1 VPTGQ
6 PAQQAAAEVAV
17 GATNENGSESQ
28 GLALR
33 FPMSIARVREDITRS
48 SRVDAGNQAG
58 FHHGMVGGVRIAS
71 GVAFAVFLVATA
83 WLGRLE
89 RGGPAQGD
97 LLLAGGVPA
106 TLYLPGRGG
115 GTGRAVFLDP
125 PPRGERPPAIVLM
138 HGFSGDRLSLSS
150 LARRLAA
157 SGYAVLS
164 IDASGHGDNRN
175 PLRHGFVRSDVFQGD
190 LAAAVDHLRLSPF
203 VDGER
208 IALVGHSMGAGAA
221 LDFAT
226 RDAGIDAAVLI
237 SGGRRLDG
245 PYRPPNA
252 LFLVAEGDPA
262 AIRDRAALLVAR
274 LAEVERAEA
283 GRGYGSFPSGTAVR
297 LAVVPG
303 ADHLSIVW
311 RGDTVREMVAWLDA
325 AFGISRHPAEVPAD
339 ARIPAL
345 VVMALAF
352 VGVLPGLGLLV
363 AWLAGRR
370 DPLPAVRQ
378 SRGLALLVVALVA
391 AMPLLA
397 TGTPAEIVSAELL
410 DSVVANFALAGV
422 GLLLWIRWREPGLL
436 GWVIRDPAAPLL
448 AAGLGI
454 LAVFSL
460 TSPFGVAVHRVTLTP
475 ERMLVFAM
483 AAAGFFPLS
492 LAFACVVRRGP
503 ALGALLFGLAG
514 RALVVLFLGAGI
526 AVGLLPFVLLLMF
539 PMLCVAF
546 ALTEFLACF
555 VYAGS
560 RNLLA
565 IALVDAGWLAAI
577 AAAVMPLRV

>member
-1 VPTGQ
+1 MTR
-6 PAQQAAAEVAV
+6 AV
-17 GATNENGSESQ
+17 G
-28 GLALR
+28 
-33 FPMSIARVREDITRS
+33 
-48 SRVDAGNQAG
+48 
-58 FHHGMVGGVRIAS
+58 IAS
-71 GVAFAVFLVATA
+71 SVASTVFLLATV

-89 RGGPAQGD
+89 RGGPAHGD

-106 TLYLPGRGG
+106 TLYLPGDGA
-115 GTGRAVFLDP
+115 GTGPRAFLDP

-138 HGFSGDRLSLSS
+138 HGFAGDRLSLSS
-150 LARRLAA
+150 LARRLAG
-157 SGYAVLS
+157 SGYAVLA
-164 IDASGHGDNRN
+164 IDASGHGENRN
-175 PLRHGFVRSDVFQGD
+175 PVHRGFVRSDTFLGD

-208 IALVGHSMGAGAA
+208 IAVMGHSMGAGAA

-226 RDAGIDAAVLI
+226 RDAGIDATVLI

-252 LFLVAEGDPA
+252 LFLVAEGDPV

-274 LAEVERAEA
+274 LAPVDRAEP
-283 GRGYGSFPSGTAVR
+283 GRSYGSFASGTAVR
-297 LAVVPG
+297 FAVVPG

-311 RGDTVREMVAWLDA
+311 RGDALREMVAWLDA
-325 AFGISRHPAEVPAD
+325 AFGLVRPPGDAPED

-352 VGVLPGLGLLV
+352 VGLLPGLGLLV
-363 AWLAGRR
+363 AWLAGPREALPLRR
-370 DPLPAVRQ
+370 RAR
-378 SRGLALLVVALVA
+378 SLAALAVALAA

-410 DSVVANFALAGV
+410 DALVSIFALAGV

-436 GWVIRDPAAPLL
+436 SWLIRDPARSLL

-454 LAVFSL
+454 FAIFTL
-460 TSPFGVAVHRVTLTP
+460 TLPFGVAVHRVALTP
-475 ERMLVFAM
+475 ERMAVFAM
-483 AAAGFFPLS
+483 AAAGLLPLS
-492 LAFACVVRRGP
+492 LAFACLARRGP
-503 ALGALLFGLAG
+503 PLGAFLFGLAG
-514 RALVVLFLGAGI
+514 RALVVMLLGAGV
-526 AVGLLPFVLLLMF
+526 AMGVLSFVLVLML
-539 PMLCVAF
+539 PLLCVLFVLMELLGA
-546 ALTEFLACF
+546 F

-565 IALVDAGWLAAI
+565 IALLDAGWLAAV
-577 AAAVMPLRV
+577 AAAVMPVRL

>member
-1 VPTGQ
+1 MMRRV
-6 PAQQAAAEVAV
+6 
-17 GATNENGSESQ
+17 
-28 GLALR
+28 GLA
-33 FPMSIARVREDITRS
+33 
-48 SRVDAGNQAG
+48 
-58 FHHGMVGGVRIAS
+58 S
-71 GVAFAVFLVATA
+71 GAALAVFLAATG

-106 TLYLPGRGG
+106 TLTLPGAGG
-115 GTGRAVFLDP
+115 RPAHEAFLDP

-138 HGFSGDRLSLSS
+138 HGFAGDRRSLSS

-157 SGYAVLS
+157 SGYAVLA
-164 IDASGHGDNRN
+164 IDASGHGENRN
-175 PLRHGFVRSDVFQGD
+175 PWRGGFVRSDGFQAE

-208 IALVGHSMGAGAA
+208 IALMGHSMGAGAV

-237 SGGRRLDG
+237 SGGWRIDG

-262 AIRDRAALLVAR
+262 GVRDRAALLVAR
-274 LAEVERAEA
+274 LGEVERAEV
-283 GRGYGSFPSGTAVR
+283 GRAYGSFASGTAVR

-311 RGDTVREMVAWLDA
+311 RGDAVREMVAWLDGS
-325 AFGISRHPAEVPAD
+325 FGIDRPPSEAAAD
-339 ARIPAL
+339 ARVPAL
-345 VVMALAF
+345 VAMALAF
-352 VGVLPGLGLLV
+352 AGVLPGLGLLV

-370 DPLPAVRQ
+370 DPLPAVR
-378 SRGLALLVVALVA
+378 RGRGFAALALTLIA

-397 TGTPAEIVSAELL
+397 TATPAEIVSAEVL
-410 DSVVANFALAGV
+410 DSVVAIFALAGV

-436 GWVIRDPAAPLL
+436 GWVLREPSAPLL
-448 AAGLGI
+448 AAAFGVF
-454 LAVFSL
+454 AVFSL
-460 TSPFGVAVHRVTLTP
+460 MSPFGVALHRVTLTP

-483 AAAGFFPLS
+483 AAAGLLPLS
-492 LAFACVVRRGP
+492 LGFACVVRRGP
-503 ALGALLFGLAG
+503 ALGALLLGLAG
-514 RALVVLFLGAGI
+514 RALIVLLLGAGI
-526 AVGLLPFVLLLMF
+526 ATGILPFVLVLML
-539 PMLCVAF
+539 PILCFAF
-546 ALTEFLACF
+546 ALMELLAFF
-555 VYAGS
+555 VYEGS

-577 AAAVMPLRV
+577 AAAVMPVRI

>member
-1 VPTGQ
+1 
-6 PAQQAAAEVAV
+6 
-17 GATNENGSESQ
+17 
-28 GLALR
+28 
-33 FPMSIARVREDITRS
+33 MREDITRS
-48 SRVDAGNQAG
+48 SRVDAGIRAG
-58 FHHGMVGGVRIAS
+58 FHHEMVRGVRFAS
-71 GVAFAVFLVATA
+71 GIAFAVFLVATV

-89 RGGPAQGD
+89 RGGPAHGD

-106 TLYLPGRGG
+106 TLSLPGSGDV
-115 GTGRAVFLDP
+115 AVQDAFLDP

-138 HGFSGDRLSLSS
+138 HGFAGDRLSLSS

-157 SGYAVLS
+157 SGYAVLA
-164 IDASGHGDNRN
+164 IDASGHGENRN
-175 PLRHGFVRSDVFQGD
+175 PWRRGFVRSDGFQAD
-190 LAAAVDHLRLSPF
+190 LAAAVDYLRLSPF

-208 IALVGHSMGAGAA
+208 IALMGHSMGAGAA

-237 SGGRRLDG
+237 SGGWRLDG

-262 AIRDRAALLVAR
+262 LVRDRAGVLVTR

-283 GRGYGSFPSGTAVR
+283 GRAYGSFASGTAIQ

-311 RGDTVREMVAWLDA
+311 RGDSVREIVAWLDA
-325 AFGISRHPAEVPAD
+325 AFGIPREAVEVPTD

-352 VGVLPGLGLLV
+352 AGVLPGLGLLV

-370 DPLPAVRQ
+370 DSLPALRRG
-378 SRGLALLVVALVA
+378 RGLALLAVALVA

-397 TGTPAEIVSAELL
+397 TGSPAEIVSAELL
-410 DSVVANFALAGV
+410 DSLVAIFALAGL

-436 GWVIRDPAAPLL
+436 AWIGRDPAAPLL
-448 AAGLGI
+448 AAGLGV

-460 TSPFGVAVHRVTLTP
+460 MSPFGVALHRVTLTP
-475 ERMLVFAM
+475 ERVLVFGM

-492 LAFACVVRRGP
+492 LAFACLVRRGSVF
-503 ALGALLFGLAG
+503 GAMLFGLAG
-514 RALVVLFLGAGI
+514 RTLIVLLLGAGVATEI
-526 AVGLLPFVLLLMF
+526 LPFVLVLML
-539 PMLCVAF
+539 PMLCFAFVAM
-546 ALTEFLACF
+546 EILAAF

-565 IALVDAGWLAAI
+565 IALLDAGWLAAI
-577 AAAVMPLRV
+577 AAAILPVRI